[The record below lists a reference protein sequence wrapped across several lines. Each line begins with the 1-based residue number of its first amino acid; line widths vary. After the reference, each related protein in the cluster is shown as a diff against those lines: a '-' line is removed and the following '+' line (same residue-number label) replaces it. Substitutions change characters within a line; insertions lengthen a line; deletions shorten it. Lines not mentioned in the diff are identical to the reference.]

1 MKLKPGKKIIFFD
14 IDWTLYDHENSCFP
28 KSGIKAFKKL
38 KRDGNI
44 VILCTSRN
52 YDSLNRLGT
61 FKYFHPDGVI
71 CSNGQT
77 IFYKN
82 KLVFT
87 TYFTKKE
94 VEQIRNVILP
104 LNLSLEAATTKKR
117 FMMAPIHD
125 EVYELYKTYREVI
138 TKYKK
143 YKNQRITA
151 FVLFATDK
159 YEDYI
164 KENLPKG
171 TIFYRYD
178 KYGVDLAPN
187 ERIKGDGVR
196 FLLSYLS
203 IDKKDSIAVG
213 DDLPD
218 ISMFNEVGYS
228 ICLGN
233 GNEEVKKASDLVT
246 DLISKDGVYNAFKKI
261 GLI

>member
-1 MKLKPGKKIIFFD
+1 MKSKPDKKIIFFD
-14 IDWTLYDHENSCFP
+14 VDWTLYDHENSCFP
-28 KSGIKAFKKL
+28 KSGIEAFKELHK
-38 KRDGNI
+38 KGNI
-44 VILCTSRN
+44 LILCTSRN
-52 YDSLNRLGT
+52 YDSLYRLGT

-82 KLVFT
+82 KLIHT

-104 LNLSLEAATTKKR
+104 LNLSLEAATTKTR

-125 EVYELYKTYREVI
+125 EVYELYKTYREII

-164 KENLPKG
+164 RENLPSG

-178 KYGVDLAPN
+178 KYGADLAPT

-196 FLLSYLS
+196 YLLSYLS
-203 IDKKDSIAVG
+203 IDKSNAIAVG

-218 ISMFNEVGYS
+218 ISMFKEVGYS
-228 ICLGN
+228 VCLGN
-233 GNEEVKKASDLVT
+233 GNEETKKAADMVT
-246 DLISKDGVYNAFKKI
+246 DPISRGGVYNAFKKI